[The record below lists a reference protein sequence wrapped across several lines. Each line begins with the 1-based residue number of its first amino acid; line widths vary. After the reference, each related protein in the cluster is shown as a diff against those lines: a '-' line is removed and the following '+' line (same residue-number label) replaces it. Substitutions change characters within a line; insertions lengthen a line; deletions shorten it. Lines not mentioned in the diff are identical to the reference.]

1 MKQRILKLVS
11 QIKDNLKS
19 IDKDGVSHPLHDD
32 IYEQLALIEDELY
45 DEESFRFDEWDEDT
59 EDFK

>member
-19 IDKDGVSHPLHDD
+19 IDNDGVYHPLHDD
-32 IYEQLALIEDELY
+32 IYDQLSLIEDEIYDDDADMGLEF
-45 DEESFRFDEWDEDT
+45 DEEDY
-59 EDFK
+59 

>member
-19 IDKDGVSHPLHDD
+19 IDNDGVYHSLHDD
-32 IYEQLALIEDELY
+32 IYDQLSLIEDEIYDDDAELGLEF
-45 DEESFRFDEWDEDT
+45 DEEDY
-59 EDFK
+59 